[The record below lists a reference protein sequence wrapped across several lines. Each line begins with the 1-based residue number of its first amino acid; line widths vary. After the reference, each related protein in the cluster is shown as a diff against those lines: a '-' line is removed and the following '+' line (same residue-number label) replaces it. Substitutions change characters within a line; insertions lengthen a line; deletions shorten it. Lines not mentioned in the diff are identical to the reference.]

1 MISMTGTLSKGF
13 MAKEL
18 GVKFNRE
25 YYFDLKTRHEVDCKC
40 NKHVAEMFPGLELF
54 YSEAN
59 LGRRRYYN
67 MEQVLVGG
75 IQPNMILGMLLG
87 AEFVP
92 NESMDADIT
101 PGIMAGK
108 SADDLPD
115 PRSLLDHKLIKFFTG
130 QLRVVRAEGALA
142 PIPPFFWDSSGRAA
156 VHGPMTSAQKYFGE
170 EFLMDMMTEPERC
183 LKIMNWIADA
193 FIVLVRHF
201 SEAGHIPVAGIHIG
215 ECSSCMISPDLF
227 RQFVAP
233 AVSKFGRVF
242 NKVRLH
248 SCGDSSHIIR
258 WCGNITGLQSL
269 DVGAGT
275 SVAKVREVFG
285 KKLPLSIA
293 PAAGDLSGDDP
304 GPVLEWAQRVIA
316 ENDGGKLTFV
326 FHLEPDY
333 NLDIISALDQLVKS
347 RN

>member
-1 MISMTGTLSKGF
+1 MISMTGTISKGF

-25 YYFDLKTRHEVDCKC
+25 YYFDLKRRHEVDCQC
-40 NKHVAEMFPGLELF
+40 NKYAEEKFEGMKVF
-54 YSEAN
+54 YSESN

-67 MEQVLVGG
+67 MGQVLVGG

-92 NESMDADIT
+92 NDSMDADIT

-108 SADDLPD
+108 GEDDLPD
-115 PRSLLDHKLIKFFTG
+115 PKSLLDHQLVKLFTG
-130 QLRVVRAEGALA
+130 QLRVTRAEGSLSA
-142 PIPPFFWDSSGRAA
+142 IPPFFWDSSGRAA

-183 LKIMNWIADA
+183 RKIMNWIADA

-201 SEAGHIPVAGIHIG
+201 SEAGHIPVRGIHIG

-227 RQFVAP
+227 DQFIVPVA
-233 AVSKFGRVF
+233 SRFGRAF
-242 NKVRLH
+242 KKVRFH
-248 SCGDSSHIIR
+248 SCGNSSHVIR
-258 WCGNITGLQSL
+258 SCKRITGLQSI
-269 DVGAGT
+269 DSGAET
-275 SVAKVREVFG
+275 SVAKVRQFFG
-285 KKLPLSIA
+285 KQFPMSIA
-293 PAAGDLSGDDP
+293 PMASELSGDDP
-304 GPVLEWAQRVIA
+304 GPVLEWANRVLA

-326 FHLEPDY
+326 FHLEPNY
-333 NLDIISALDQLVKS
+333 NLDIIFALDKLVKS
-347 RN
+347 LH